1 MIHIRRQPK
10 PEPRHVLFDASVSAH
25 DPASLRSYAMQR
37 TASDRAPER
46 GHLAASTPDAFHYIS
61 SSPLRSDVTK

>member
-25 DPASLRSYAMQR
+25 DPASLRELCNAARGQR
-37 TASDRAPER
+37 PRARTRASRREHAGRVPLHFIFSAPE
-46 GHLAASTPDAFHYIS
+46 
-61 SSPLRSDVTK
+61 